1 MKITVKP
8 WTWRHGHQRTRG
20 AMVTTH
26 FPGGRTIVAFI
37 PTAALVDVA
46 DQLVDIAETQEDQ

>member
-1 MKITVKP
+1 MRVTVKP
-8 WTWRHGHQRTRG
+8 WTWRHGHTRTRG

-37 PTAALVDVA
+37 PTPDLIEVA
-46 DQLVDIAETQEDQ
+46 DQLVDLAETQETS